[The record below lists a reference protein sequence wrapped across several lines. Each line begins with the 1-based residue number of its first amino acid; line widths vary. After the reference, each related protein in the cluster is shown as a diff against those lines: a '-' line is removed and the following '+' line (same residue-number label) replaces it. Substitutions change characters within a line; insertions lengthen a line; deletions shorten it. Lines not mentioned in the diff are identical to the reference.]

1 MKNYIIKNQHGKYI
15 HKREHINEIISM
27 LHNNK
32 EEIMLD
38 GHRVTL
44 QSKKTTDDGCEVVLF
59 IEGI

>member
-15 HKREHINEIISM
+15 YKREYVNEVLSM

-32 EEIMLD
+32 EEIRLD
-38 GHRVTL
+38 GHRVTI
-44 QSKKTTDDGCEVVLF
+44 QSKKSTDQGSEVVLF